1 MVEWRINHYHILT
14 FHARLTHHQYPC
26 VCGILPKNCRVA
38 PSPFGHAD
46 SPLRHVASLI
56 PPGREFSLIP
66 PGCLT
71 SGILSSQYSTLFGC
85 LTSGFLL
92 RRHSTR
98 VSHIRNYSS
107 PTFHPGISH
116 PDFFSAD
123 VPPGYLTF
131 RILLRRHSTRV
142 SHIRNSS
149 PPTFHSG
156 ISHPDFFSADIPPG
170 HLTSGILLHRHS
182 MRISHIRNSVH
193 HSSLIQDRLG
203 FGGGPTYV
211 ILLLID
217 WLIDWFDC
225 YMWLICT
232 IL

>member
-56 PPGREFSLIP
+56 PPGQKFSLIP

-123 VPPGYLTF
+123 
-131 RILLRRHSTRV
+131 
-142 SHIRNSS
+142 
-149 PPTFHSG
+149 
-156 ISHPDFFSADIPPG
+156 IPPG

-211 ILLLID
+211 ILWLID
-217 WLIDWFDC
+217 WWIDWFDC